1 MIDSETDQEI
11 EEINNNINNLEIEN
25 SPIPKKKRFTL
36 KCKRKSKKS
45 RKKTKNYKKRER
57 PATPH
62 SY

>member
-1 MIDSETDQEI
+1 MIDSDTDQEI

-25 SPIPKKKRFTL
+25 SPKKKKRFTL

-45 RKKTKNYKKRER
+45 RKQTKNFKKRER